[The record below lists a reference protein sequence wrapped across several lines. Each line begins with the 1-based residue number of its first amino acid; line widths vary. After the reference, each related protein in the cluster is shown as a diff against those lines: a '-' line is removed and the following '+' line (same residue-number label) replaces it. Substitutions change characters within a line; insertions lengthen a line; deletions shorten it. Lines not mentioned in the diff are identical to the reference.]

1 MAAIQR
7 FGAIYNKQQ
16 TQCLEKNN
24 LCKDCILI
32 LEPCFEVLLVLVN
45 KKISIELSLFLLKIL
60 SSYRKQIT
68 YIKVLSKS

>member
-45 KKISIELSLFLLKIL
+45 KKNIHCIVIIAFEDLKQL
-60 SSYRKQIT
+60 
-68 YIKVLSKS
+68 